1 MSGYVVKIVIEDTH
15 PPVWRRIII
24 PEKISFAN
32 LHEIIQCAFGWD
44 DMHLHDFTFPGN
56 RISISESGEGVGKVL
71 PEKTTAVEEFLSEFK
86 WIRYTYDFGDDWRHK
101 IIPEKEMPEYDKRY
115 ASIIKAKGDNFIE
128 DSGGGWDDEEDTRF
142 PFNMDEANSILE
154 KMTFPVMKG
163 TEKSKKAV
171 YNLQIEEE
179 FRKVATKFMKE
190 LKKVRQTSAADQQ
203 LSSMVKK
210 VNAWKNFCLESEDW
224 IPDNEDTETMPEC
237 EKVEEVTYEQMTLP
251 FVEISEEEP
260 EVTSKTP
267 VFEGYFLEK
276 TTTDKSSKDIL
287 HDLSLKELCDY
298 CKYLRI
304 PYDYSWNKKRL
315 SAAVYEELSAH
326 PEYYLYVFE
335 RREFAELL
343 ELYRKS
349 LGHLEEL
356 PHMDTIIK
364 AMSVG
369 ITSVI
374 VHETD
379 RGVTAHL
386 SFAADAEKILQ
397 KLERSDWQKESK
409 KIEDISRK
417 LHFCLAAYGI
427 IDMDSMYEIFCKSW
441 AIKMNKKDFQ
451 RYVYWHLR
459 FNEMCR
465 TLDYAIDGKS
475 YVVVK
480 DIEVEDILK
489 NLSYGANIDY
499 REYTRAELESQ
510 EMGFNSLNPCWNKYA
525 DFLHYLIK
533 TDEEMFDMLMKEAF
547 ISTLS
552 GGTCT
557 NLMEDLLDIY
567 EPQTNMEWVEL
578 WAVCIYV
585 SINTGLPMLRG
596 YSREEY
602 ARRTGKN
609 AFDIALI
616 DEEVIVEHPDQGTQ
630 LYELP
635 IDIQQKL
642 YESVF
647 TPDTAEKNIKQVLKE
662 IGGDNEEIMF
672 LLANNYMSAGQYAKA
687 ETVLKRLKRICTYED
702 FSIEE
707 LLKMAIERQKAAK
720 NTSEIMGESHTD
732 GFKQSFRRAEPKIGR
747 NDPCPCGSGKKY
759 KKCCGR
765 NI

>member
-1 MSGYVVKIVIEDTH
+1 MSGYVVKVVIENTH

-24 PEKISFAN
+24 PEKISFMN
-32 LHEIIQCAFGWD
+32 LHQIIQCAFGWD
-44 DMHLHDFTFPGN
+44 DVHLHDFTFPGN
-56 RISISESGEGVGKVL
+56 RITISGSGEGIGKVL
-71 PEKTTAVEEFLSEFK
+71 PEKTTAVDEFLSEFK

-115 ASIIKAKGDNFIE
+115 ASIIKAKGDNFME

-142 PFNMDEANSILE
+142 PFNMDEANRILE

-171 YNLQIEEE
+171 HNLQIEEE
-179 FRKVATKFMKE
+179 FRKVAAKFMKE
-190 LKKVRQTSAADQQ
+190 LRKVSQTSGAAQQPSPMAKKVD
-203 LSSMVKK
+203 
-210 VNAWKNFCLESEDW
+210 AWKDFCFEREEW
-224 IPDNEDTETMPEC
+224 IPDNEDKETTAAG
-237 EKVEEVTYEQMTLP
+237 EKVQEETYEQMTLP
-251 FVEISEEEP
+251 FVEMPEEEP
-260 EVTSKTP
+260 EAASKTP

-287 HDLSLKELCDY
+287 HDLNLKELCDY

-304 PYDYSWNKKRL
+304 PYDHNWSKKKL
-315 SAAVYEELSAH
+315 SNALYEELSAH
-326 PEYYLYVFE
+326 LEYYLYIFE

-343 ELYRKS
+343 ELCRMP
-349 LGHLEEL
+349 LGCLEKM
-356 PHMDTIIK
+356 PHMDNIIK

-369 ITSVI
+369 LTSVI
-374 VHETD
+374 VRKTD
-379 RGVTAHL
+379 RGVTAYL

-397 KLERSDWQKESK
+397 KLERSDWQQESK

-417 LHFCLAAYGI
+417 LHYCLSAYGI
-427 IDMDSMYEIFCKSW
+427 IDIDSMYDIFCKSW
-441 AIKMNKKDFQ
+441 AIKMDKKDFQ

-459 FNEMCR
+459 FNDLCR
-465 TLDYAIDGKS
+465 TVDYAIDGKS
-475 YVVVK
+475 YAVISDIKK
-480 DIEVEDILK
+480 DNILE
-489 NLSYGANIDY
+489 NLSYDTSIGY

-510 EMGFNSLNPCWNKYA
+510 KKGLNALNPCWEKYA
-525 DFLHYLIK
+525 DFLHFLFGS
-533 TDEEMFDMLMKEAF
+533 DGELLNEMICEAF
-547 ISTLS
+547 ISTIN
-552 GGTCT
+552 GCMCT
-557 NLMEDLLDIY
+557 DLIEDFLDIY
-567 EPQTNMEWVEL
+567 EPETNLQWVEL
-578 WAVCIYV
+578 WAVCLYV
-585 SINTGLPMLRG
+585 SINTRLPMLRG
-596 YSREEY
+596 YSRKEY
-602 ARRTGKN
+602 ARLTGKN

-635 IDIQQKL
+635 IDMQQKL

-647 TPDTAEKNIKQVLKE
+647 TPDTAEKNIRQVLKE

-672 LLANNYMSAGQYAKA
+672 LLANHYMSAGQYAKA
-687 ETVLKRLKRICTYED
+687 ETVLKRLKRICAYED

-707 LLKMAIERQKAAK
+707 LLKIAIERQKAAK
-720 NTSEIMGESHTD
+720 NTSEIMGETYTD
-732 GFKQSFRRAEPKIGR
+732 GFKQSYRRAEPKIGR